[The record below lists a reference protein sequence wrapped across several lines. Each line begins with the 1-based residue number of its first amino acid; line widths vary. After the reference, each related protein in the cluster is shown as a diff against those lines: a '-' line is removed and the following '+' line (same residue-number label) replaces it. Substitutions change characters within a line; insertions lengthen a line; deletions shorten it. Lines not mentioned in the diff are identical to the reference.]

1 LRILSGLFYKAC
13 SSGCEET
20 CDNYKALRS
29 GETLCKNLPTEM
41 CTCPTGQVFN
51 NSICINE
58 NRCEPCDN
66 ENHFVGDTWLA
77 DKCTTCTCS
86 KGSKTVHCEKKQCT
100 QSLFAIC
107 QTGFKSVKDEDNSD
121 ECCVQYKCGK

>member
-1 LRILSGLFYKAC
+1 
-13 SSGCEET
+13 
-20 CDNYKALRS
+20 
-29 GETLCKNLPTEM
+29 M

-51 NSICINE
+51 NSICVNE
-58 NRCEPCDN
+58 NRCEPCDS

-121 ECCVQYKCGK
+121 ECCVQYKCGKWKL